1 MVLTKSKWKDVYRWK
16 HASLDNDAAVD
27 IRVIYSSERYEN
39 GQTVNMSS
47 SRLARHLHK
56 MPPPKQ
62 MTNDIAF
69 NYFQPIYELHKG
81 IIRMMTTTA
90 TTTTTTT
97 TATTTTSGDDW
108 KPLIRS
114 ETCVSSWVE
123 MNLLVVD
130 LIQLDGKTRE
140 TVIHVGVRWKWPCND
155 TDSPPVKHRYLNSW
169 EW

>member
-1 MVLTKSKWKDVYRWK
+1 
-16 HASLDNDAAVD
+16 
-27 IRVIYSSERYEN
+27 
-39 GQTVNMSS
+39 
-47 SRLARHLHK
+47 
-56 MPPPKQ
+56 

-90 TTTTTTT
+90 TTTTTTTTT

-123 MNLLVVD
+123 MNLLAVD

-140 TVIHVGVRWKWPCND
+140 TVIHVGVRWK
-155 TDSPPVKHRYLNSW
+155 
-169 EW
+169 